1 MNMLIH
7 NIKVSL
13 RNLMRYKIQN
23 IICILSLTAGMVCFA
38 LSALWLRYEN
48 CYNDWWPEKENVYM
62 LQYSF
67 EIGFCM
73 EYGYIDYLNYP
84 DGKYL
89 AEKNPQIELFA
100 RIQRDEGKLSLSP
113 ESEHYENVVSL
124 NIDENVQEMLGIKV
138 LSGRKRLK
146 LRNEETALTRSMA
159 EKLFPDKNAIGQKVW
174 FQEYNDKHELTI
186 VAIIDD
192 PQTPSSF
199 PYQFLKGIDETIYNS
214 SYISSTNTFVRVKP
228 ENVASLE
235 KNLEKVVRNYKS
247 STGYNSQVNS
257 YKLLPLDQVHEK
269 IDNVTVKQN
278 HLKLFVTLGII
289 VICCAL
295 FYYFIILITRIRI
308 RQRELALRYVNGA
321 TLRDLICLVVTE
333 LLIIITVTTLLGLGI
348 VGLVLEDFKSIC
360 NIYQPDSFF
369 IGWFLFY
376 ALAIVVASLVITA
389 VIVYFCNR
397 RNLYEA
403 LDKRKHSTDRALLG
417 GIRGGLLVLQLA
429 VSIGAVFCASV
440 MMNQIHFLMASP
452 DMGFSKH
459 NRGVVEIQ
467 GSDYWR
473 HQHHHSQMLEKEV
486 RQWPEVEE
494 VLIGYPYPYPD
505 GFQRTCKVTT
515 TGSDTLKFLSV
526 YADEHNFRFMEL
538 QLVDGEFISS
548 KDDHTQVCINES
560 AAKLLGD
567 QGKVGGEFS
576 EAEYRNDRRFV
587 IKGIVKDLSYLSPTT
602 PTQPMVFLHYGEV
615 YESNECLIRWTE
627 GTDWEKLKQ
636 RVEEAQSK
644 LFNKT
649 DVKLYFTIAEETYDK
664 FILSERNLC
673 RLLTL
678 VTSICVLI
686 AVFGVFSMV
695 SLACERRRKEIA
707 IRKVHGA
714 KTGTIIRM
722 FLREHICQLLAA
734 ASLAFP
740 VGYYLMHL
748 WLMQYVKQAPI
759 YWWLYPSIIIVM
771 GTLIFLTV
779 IWKICKA
786 ANENPADVMKSE

>member
-1 MNMLIH
+1 MIIH

-13 RNLMRYKIQN
+13 RNLMRYKVQN
-23 IICILSLTAGMVCFA
+23 TICILSLTAGMVCFA

-67 EIGFCM
+67 ESGYCM
-73 EYGYIDYLNYP
+73 EYGYIDHLNYP

-100 RIQRDEGKLSLSP
+100 RIQKDEGKLRLSP

-124 NIDENVQEMLGIKV
+124 NIDENVQKMLGIKV

-174 FQEYNDKHELTI
+174 FQEYNDKHELTV

-199 PYQFLKGIDETIYNS
+199 PYQFLKGIDETRYNTP
-214 SYISSTNTFVRVKP
+214 YIASTNTFVRVKP

-247 STGYNSQVNS
+247 NTGYDSQVNS
-257 YKLLPLDQVHEK
+257 YKLLPLDYVHEK
-269 IDNVTVKQN
+269 IDDVTVKQN

-321 TLRDLICLVVTE
+321 TLRNLICLVATE
-333 LLIIITVTTLLGLGI
+333 LLIIITVTTLLGLGV

-360 NIYQPDSFF
+360 NIHQPDSFF

-376 ALAIVVASLVITA
+376 ALAIVVASLIITA

-397 RNLYEA
+397 RYLYEA
-403 LDKRKHSTDRALLG
+403 LDKRKHPTGRTLLG

-440 MMNQIHFLMASP
+440 MMNQIHYLMASP

-459 NRGVVEIQ
+459 NRGVINIQ
-467 GSDYWR
+467 DSDYWR
-473 HQHHHSQMLEKEV
+473 HDQHHSQTLEKEV

-494 VLIGYPYPYPD
+494 ILMGYPYPYPF
-505 GFQRTCKVTT
+505 GFQSTLEVTT
-515 TGSDTLKFLSV
+515 TESDTLRLLIV
-526 YADEHNFRFMEL
+526 GADEHYLRFMEL
-538 QLVDGEFISS
+538 QLVDGEFFSS

-560 AAKLLGD
+560 AAKLLSD
-567 QGKVGGEFS
+567 QGKVGGEFT
-576 EAEYRNDRRFV
+576 EAEYGNRYV
-587 IKGIVKDLSYLSPTT
+587 IKGIVKDLAYLSPTT
-602 PTQPMVFLHYGEV
+602 PTQPIAFLHQVHKRHGL
-615 YESNECLIRWTE
+615 CLIRWAE
-627 GTDWEKLKQ
+627 GTDRRKLKQ

-644 LFNKT
+644 LFDKT
-649 DVKLYFTIAEETYDK
+649 DVKLDFTIAEEMYDK

-722 FLREHICQLLAA
+722 FLREHICQLLTAA
-734 ASLAFP
+734 FLAFP

-759 YWWLYPSIIIVM
+759 YWWIYPSIIIVM

-786 ANENPADVMKSE
+786 ANENPANVMKSE